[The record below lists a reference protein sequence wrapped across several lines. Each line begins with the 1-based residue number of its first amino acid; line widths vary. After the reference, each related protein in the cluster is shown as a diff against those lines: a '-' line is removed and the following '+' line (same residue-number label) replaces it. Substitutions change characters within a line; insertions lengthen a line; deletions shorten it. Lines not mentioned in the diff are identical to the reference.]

1 MSVYHDSEGY
11 SDGSSWFRESGD
23 NPRANPIHDELDDF
37 TRAYIEAALWSST
50 DYQTDEPLDK
60 NYCLEDI
67 RPQTLRLMIADCKKF
82 QSDNIEL
89 LKGAEATG
97 EMVFDFQRTGISD
110 KRNPMLIRAGHDFWL
125 TRAGHGCGFWDGDWP
140 EPYGDKL
147 TEASKKYAETPLIV
161 CNGWL
166 EIY

>member
-11 SDGSSWFRESGD
+11 SDGPSWFRESGD

-82 QSDNIEL
+82 QSDNMEL
-89 LKGAEATG
+89 LKGASVIRCQKSQPSENQG
-97 EMVFDFQRTGISD
+97 KWFLS
-110 KRNPMLIRAGHDFWL
+110 PLLIRAGHDFWL
-125 TRAGHGCGFWDGDWP
+125 TRHGHGAGFFDGDWP